1 MVYGFGECELDE
13 ELYQLRRRGAV
24 IKVEP
29 KVFDL
34 LVHLVRHRDRVVS
47 KDDLLD
53 AIWPGETVSES
64 VLPHCVATARRA
76 IGDDRVAQRAIQTV
90 HGRGYRFIASVCA
103 REATPPSVT
112 EAGPAETVVVAP
124 AATAL
129 PFVGRE
135 RALRVGIA
143 ALEATI
149 AGRGRTLLLVGEPGI
164 GKTRTAEELAARA
177 ERLGVSVLVGRCFDG
192 EGAPAFWPWVQV
204 LRAATRQAEPSALA
218 VDLGPGGPELAE
230 LVPEI
235 RERLPHLPRSQGIEG
250 EQAQFRLFDA
260 VAGYLGRASARRPFL
275 VVLDDLHW
283 ADASSLRLVQFLAPE
298 LALARLLLVGTY
310 RDVELRR
317 AHPLAQLLGALAR
330 EPSCERI
337 VLRGLEEPEVARMIE
352 AIAGGPQEGVVVE
365 AVREMTEGNPFFIHE
380 VVRQLAEEGR
390 LEAVGR
396 DGASGLLLPQSVR
409 DAIGRRL
416 DALSDE
422 CNAALRAASVL
433 GREFSGR
440 VLARITGIPV
450 DLLLEQL
457 AEALAARVVVEAS
470 DGLSRYAFGH
480 ALIRQ
485 CLYEELR
492 TPQRVGLHRAAGL
505 ALEAAYGADADE
517 HAAELAHHFYEAAQA
532 GDPVKAVHYSVA
544 AAQRALRLLAYEEA
558 ARHYERALEALELTP
573 PVDDARRCELLLAVG
588 EARSAAGSRDEARAT
603 FVRVAE
609 LARRRGRPDWL
620 ARAALGHK
628 GQVEMGVE
636 YNSRGLLEE
645 ALAALPS
652 DEPVL
657 RARVLS
663 RLTGT
668 PPYSDSMET
677 RDALSIESLEL
688 ARRAGNSLAIGDA
701 LTARYWACLGPDR
714 LDERLALAEEMLALS
729 ERTRDLRFAFNAYEA
744 ALSANL
750 VLDRTAAADGA
761 LTGYV
766 RVAQELRQP
775 AFLFLSI
782 VAQGSRALTQGRFD
796 EAQAHYDQALARGRR
811 TVPFAELMHAA
822 QTSWLLQQRGRREEF
837 ANALGFV
844 SELLNITAWRPLGL
858 AAQAQA
864 LLACGERE
872 AARRLLDELAAK
884 GFADF
889 PRDEHWL
896 LLMTLLHDV
905 TVELEDRARAELL
918 YDLLLPYAHLT
929 MVHDLIRAG
938 AGAVA
943 TELGSLAR
951 LLGRYDEGAVWFEE
965 GLARDEKA
973 GRRPNLLSG
982 KAGYAL
988 LLFARGAP
996 GDARRAELLI
1006 QEVLAGCA
1014 ELGIDALRKHPWL
1027 RDHASGLH
1035 HT

>member
-1 MVYGFGECELDE
+1 MVYDFGECELDE

-34 LVHLVRHRDRVVS
+34 LVHLVRHRDRVLS

-64 VLPHCVATARRA
+64 VLPHCVASARRA

-90 HGRGYRFIASVCA
+90 HGRGYRFVASVRG
-103 REATPPSVT
+103 REATPQSVS
-112 EAGPAETVVVAP
+112 ELVPVGAERIVSSS
-124 AATAL
+124 TAV

-135 RALRVGIA
+135 RALRTGVA
-143 ALEATI
+143 ALEAAI
-149 AGRGRTLLLVGEPGI
+149 AGRGRILLLVGEPGI
-164 GKTRTAEELAARA
+164 GKTRTAEEIAARA
-177 ERLGVSVLVGRCFDG
+177 EHLGASVLVGRCFDG

-204 LRAATRQAEPSALA
+204 LRAAVRQAQSEALA
-218 VDLGPGGPELAE
+218 ADLGAGGQELAE

-235 RERLPHLPRSQGIEG
+235 RERLPELPHSRGIEG

-260 VAGYLGRASARRPFL
+260 VAGYLGRASARRPLL

-298 LALARLLLVGTY
+298 LASARLLLLGTY

-337 VLRGLEEPEVARMIE
+337 VLRGLEAPDVARVIE
-352 AIAGGPQEGVVVE
+352 AIAGGPEDPAVVE
-365 AVREMTEGNPFFIHE
+365 SVREMTEGNPFFIHE
-380 VVRQLAEEGR
+380 MVRLLAEEGR
-390 LEAVGR
+390 LDAVGR
-396 DGASGLLLPQSVR
+396 DGASGFLLPQSVR

-416 DALSDE
+416 DALSEE
-422 CNAALRAASVL
+422 CNAVLRAASVV

-440 VLARITGIPV
+440 VLARVTGIPGE
-450 DLLLEQL
+450 LLLEQL

-470 DGLSRYAFGH
+470 DGLANYAFSH

-492 TPQRVGLHRAAGL
+492 TPQRVALHRAAGI
-505 ALEAAYGADADE
+505 ALEAAYGPDAGE
-517 HAAELAHHFYEAAQA
+517 HSAELAHHFYEAAQA
-532 GDPVKAVHYSVA
+532 GDPAKAVHYSVS
-544 AAQRALRLLAYEEA
+544 AAQRATRLLAYEEA
-558 ARHYERALEALELTP
+558 ARHYDRALEALELTP
-573 PVDDARRCELLLAVG
+573 PVDDAHRCELLLAAG
-588 EARSAAGSRDEARAT
+588 EARSAAGSREEARAT

-609 LARRRGRPDWL
+609 LARRRGRSDWL

-636 YNSRGLLEE
+636 YDTRGLLEE
-645 ALAALPS
+645 ALAALGS

-677 RDALSIESLEL
+677 RDALSRESLAL
-688 ARRAGNSLAIGDA
+688 ARRASDPIAIGEA

-714 LDERLALAEEMLALS
+714 LDERLALADEMLALS
-729 ERTRDLRFAFNAYEA
+729 ERSRDLRFAFNAYEV

-750 VLDRTAAADGA
+750 VLDRTAAADEA
-761 LTGYV
+761 LAGYV

-775 AFLFLSI
+775 AFLFLAS
-782 VAQGSRALTQGRFD
+782 VAQGSCALTQGRFD
-796 EAQAHYDQALARGRR
+796 EAQAHYDRALARGRR
-811 TVPFAELMHAA
+811 TVPFAELIHAG
-822 QTSWLLQQRGRREEF
+822 QTAWLLQQRGRREEF

-844 SELLNITAWRPLGL
+844 AELMNLAAWRPLGL
-858 AAQAQA
+858 AARAEE
-864 LLACGERE
+864 LLARGECE
-872 AARRLLDELAAK
+872 AARRQLDELAAES
-884 GFADF
+884 FAEF

-896 LLMTLLHDV
+896 LLMTLLREV
-905 TVELEDRARAELL
+905 VVELEDRPRAALL
-918 YDLLLPYAHLT
+918 YDMLLPYAHLT
-929 MVHDLIRAG
+929 AVHDLMRSG
-938 AGAVA
+938 TGAVA
-943 TELGSLAR
+943 TELGSLAC
-951 LLGRYDEGAVWFEE
+951 LLGRYDEGAAWFEE

-973 GRRPNLLSG
+973 GRHSNLLSG
-982 KAGYAL
+982 KAGYAR
-988 LLFARGAP
+988 LLFARAAP
-996 GDARRAELLI
+996 GDSRRAEILV
-1006 QEVLAGCA
+1006 QELLAGCA
-1014 ELGIDALRKHPWL
+1014 ELGIDALGRH
-1027 RDHASGLH
+1027 S
-1035 HT
+1035 